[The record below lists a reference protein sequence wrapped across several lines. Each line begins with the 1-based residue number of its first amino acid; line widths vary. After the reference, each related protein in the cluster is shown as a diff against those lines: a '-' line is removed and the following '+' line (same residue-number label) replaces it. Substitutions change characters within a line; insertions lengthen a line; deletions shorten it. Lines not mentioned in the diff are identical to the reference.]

1 MKNKSW
7 MMAMMVIY
15 GICAVSWI
23 VNCVKDF
30 LVRTPGTVGGW
41 HLALAVIWSA
51 AAVIHLFL
59 WRYQRKKE
67 NGKNESK
74 Q

>member
-30 LVRTPGTVGGW
+30 TVRTPGSIDGW
-41 HLALAVIWSA
+41 NIALAVIWSA
-51 AAVIHLFL
+51 AFAVQLCLFL
-59 WRYQRKKE
+59 IERKKE
-67 NGKNESK
+67 K
-74 Q
+74 

>member
-15 GICAVSWI
+15 GICAVAWI

-30 LVRTPGTVGGW
+30 TVRTPGSVDGW
-41 HLALAVIWSA
+41 NIALAVVWSA
-51 AAVIHLFL
+51 AFAVQLCRVFIE
-59 WRYQRKKE
+59 RKKE
-67 NGKNESK
+67 K
-74 Q
+74 